1 MYQTIAV
8 AGLGLIGGSM
18 VKAVRE
24 YLPQTRVLGYE
35 LRQEVCDRALEE
47 STIQAANDWEG
58 LRQADLLLLALF
70 PGQAMDFAAAHASRL
85 RPGCVVIDL
94 CGVKEAVCPTLEKL
108 CLAHSLVYIGG
119 HPMAG
124 RERSGYDAA
133 LTNLYRGASMILV
146 PTAASTPQ
154 AMEEASEFFTAL
166 GFGRIE
172 VTTAEHHDRMI
183 AFTSQLVHAVSNC
196 YIKSPSAPDHHGY
209 SAGSYRDLTR
219 VARLDPA
226 MWTELFLWN
235 RQALLEEMDQLTLHL
250 GQLRQAIDRGDR
262 EEVSR
267 LLDEGNRRKI
277 EIDGV

>member
-94 CGVKEAVCPTLEKL
+94 CGVKEAVCPTLETNPVKPEL
-108 CLAHSLVYIGG
+108 MPYFASSLGTI
-119 HPMAG
+119 PIATQTPI
-124 RERSGYDAA
+124 DA
-133 LTNLYRGASMILV
+133 TKFES
-146 PTAASTPQ
+146 
-154 AMEEASEFFTAL
+154 
-166 GFGRIE
+166 
-172 VTTAEHHDRMI
+172 
-183 AFTSQLVHAVSNC
+183 
-196 YIKSPSAPDHHGY
+196 K
-209 SAGSYRDLTR
+209 
-219 VARLDPA
+219 
-226 MWTELFLWN
+226 
-235 RQALLEEMDQLTLHL
+235 
-250 GQLRQAIDRGDR
+250 
-262 EEVSR
+262 
-267 LLDEGNRRKI
+267 
-277 EIDGV
+277 

>member
-108 CLAHSLVYIGG
+108 CLDHGLVYIGG

-262 EEVSR
+262 EEVYR